1 MPSSRSVS
9 LQEVKAIRQLLTGL
23 LVDALSNQEGQFVG
37 ILTWSRD
44 TDGALGGERRG
55 EEGQHAPV
63 LILTHCAYV

>member
-1 MPSSRSVS
+1 MSVS
-9 LQEVKAIRQLLTGL
+9 LQEVEAIRQLLTGL

-44 TDGALGGERRG
+44 TDGALGGGGGGRRG